1 MKLKTEYIEVLN
13 KSSKSINIKPVVIK
27 AKNKHKQTA
36 CEPITNVSKPKP
48 MLPLTVTQ
56 SPPFCHGITSIHVP
70 LASSVFGPIKSK
82 EIRT

>member
-1 MKLKTEYIEVLN
+1 MLQSNKVTKHTEYKLKLKTEYIEVLN

-48 MLPLTVTQ
+48 MLPLTLCKLFLSSSSKF
-56 SPPFCHGITSIHVP
+56 SPSF
-70 LASSVFGPIKSK
+70 
-82 EIRT
+82 